1 MLTSSPW
8 KTGVKRLPKQEV
20 FGRPLRF
27 LLGNLNHRYRKR
39 NEQLVGWTEWEREWG
54 EGAKSKQITMN
65 GRHWRTSRARCLP
78 VIRAFRATV
87 LGCSVKE
94 NCSGLPFPPPG
105 NLPNPGTELM
115 PLASPALAGRFFTAV
130 PPKNGAKSWCRLWG
144 AWLSGGDARCCY
156 FLL

>member
-1 MLTSSPW
+1 MNRV
-8 KTGVKRLPKQEV
+8 GKRM
-20 FGRPLRF
+20 
-27 LLGNLNHRYRKR
+27 
-39 NEQLVGWTEWEREWG
+39 G

-78 VIRAFRATV
+78 IIRAFRATV
-87 LGCSVKE
+87 LGCSVVSDSATPWTVACQAPPPEEFSRKE

-105 NLPNPGTELM
+105 NLPNPGTAPM